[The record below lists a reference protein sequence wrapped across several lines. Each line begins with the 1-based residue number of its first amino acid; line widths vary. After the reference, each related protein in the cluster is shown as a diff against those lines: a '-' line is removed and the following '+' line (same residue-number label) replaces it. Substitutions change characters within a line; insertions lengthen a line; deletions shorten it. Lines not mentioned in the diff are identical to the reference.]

1 MNNQPIKFRVG
12 EENGIVVEEK
22 DYVNSLFYDQYKAAF
37 TLFQQIWD
45 KQEDMTDGYGVDNQ
59 FSNIIA
65 FCGDRGEG
73 KSSCMSSFAKM
84 LADEDCRK
92 QAENA
97 GIIDKGILPIDKI
110 ALVDTIDPAFF
121 DREHNVL
128 ELLVGQ
134 LFANIKEDIKKMDNN
149 PDGFKEDK
157 SYLCKQLLD
166 QFHKVKASM
175 SILEKKDKL
184 YDTLE
189 EIDDLSAGIRLKKE
203 LDELFKLYLQ
213 YHQGKA
219 SDQLGRIVIR
229 IDDID
234 LNMTEAYKMAEL
246 IRKYLIGKH
255 CILLVAVKVAQ
266 LVDVV
271 AGAMKAELKDTAT
284 PKTYCLEMA
293 QKYVTKMLPQTMR
306 VNMPSPADFCNRE
319 IIIFENEQTP
329 LENDKKRVT
338 LKEYI
343 VRLIFQTTGYIFYN
357 TQYLSPII
365 PLNLREL
372 RHLIAA
378 LYDKPNARVSDTE
391 DDETGREAFKDYFYH
406 IWTRRLE
413 RNDRDFVLEL
423 ENYDDLSS
431 LNKFIVDYVATRV
444 AKLLPELSKEDTLYA
459 DITKKNN
466 IAANISAG
474 DVLYVLWKVDKIT
487 MDSDI
492 KNLIFWLKSYYSM
505 RLFACYNRIS
515 VSEDTLY
522 PASNETDVTIHKADK
537 MYEHM
542 NDYQRL
548 VNGSLFTYDAA
559 SLLPKIASSNL
570 TRDKRLIETKKIKE
584 LFEKLSSIISKKQ
597 ESISLE
603 DITILNLCE
612 YIALC
617 VGRTAY
623 SDDKGDYRNIIY
635 PTYCGPLSTTTQNL
649 VFDFMLP
656 FYSLSNVKYAYE
668 RFNDFLSEK
677 VGAETLY
684 SFALKQEKSLLSQML
699 QKVRSSEDAND
710 DWGRMHHVI
719 SDAVLR
725 MSDVQWAIM
734 DILHF
739 KKNIYKIGG
748 DIANFNSA
756 YAEIKKLNIK
766 LYPIQTDATILDEKK
781 GGWKIDFQFID
792 ELMTVLK
799 AIGDNLFNKYVI
811 SIENTKSQPLD
822 GKRVIPAYLTSQKYP
837 AKGED
842 ITRTIAK
849 KSKAKNTSGITMRS
863 NRFLGKEKIY
873 NSTDEVMTAYGS
885 HLSDLMSTIQ
895 KAQKK

>member
-12 EENGIVVEEK
+12 QENGIVVEK
-22 DYVNSLFYDQYKAAF
+22 QDYVNSLFYDQYKAAF
-37 TLFQQIWD
+37 NLFQQIWN
-45 KQEDMTDGYGVDNQ
+45 KQEGMTDDYGVDNQ

-84 LADEDCRK
+84 LAEEKCRK
-92 QAENA
+92 QAEDA
-97 GIIDKGILPIDKI
+97 GLIDKGILPIDKI

-121 DREHNVL
+121 DKDHNVL

-134 LFANIKEDIKKMDNN
+134 LFANIKEDIKKVDNN

-166 QFHKVKASM
+166 QFHKVKTSM

-189 EIDDLSAGIRLKKE
+189 EIDDLSAGIRLKRE
-203 LDELFKLYLQ
+203 LDDLFKLYLL

-266 LVDVV
+266 LVEVV
-271 AGAMKAELKDTAT
+271 AGAMKADLKDTAISAV
-284 PKTYCLEMA
+284 YCHEMA

-329 LENDKKRVT
+329 LEDDKKRVT

-343 VRLIFQTTGYIFYN
+343 VRLIFQTTGYVFYN

-372 RHLIAA
+372 RHLIAT

-444 AKLLPELSKEDTLYA
+444 AKQLPELSKEATLFS

-548 VNGSLFTYDAA
+548 VNGSLFTYDAG
-559 SLLPKIASSNL
+559 SLLPRIDNAFGQ
-570 TRDKRLIETKKIKE
+570 TRDMRLIETKQIKE
-584 LFEKLSSIISKKQ
+584 LYKNLSDIILKQPESLSSEEIA
-597 ESISLE
+597 
-603 DITILNLCE
+603 ILNLCE

-623 SDDKGDYRNIIY
+623 SDDKDNYRNIIY

-649 VFDFMLP
+649 AFDFMLP
-656 FYSLSNVKYAYE
+656 FYSLSNVQYAYE
-668 RFNDFLSEK
+668 RFNDFLSVK
-677 VGAETLY
+677 QDNETLY
-684 SFALKQEKSLLSQML
+684 TFALKYEESLLSKML
-699 QKVRSSEDAND
+699 KQVRTPKVTDKKWRK
-710 DWGRMHHVI
+710 MHNVI

-725 MSDVQWAIM
+725 VVDVQWAIM
-734 DILHF
+734 DYLTYRQNKRKAESQTSTHLQLA
-739 KKNIYKIGG
+739 YS
-748 DIANFNSA
+748 DIQN
-756 YAEIKKLNIK
+756 LNIT
-766 LYPIQTDATILDEKK
+766 LYPIQRSTIGQKDKNGHKLKFEFLSVLKEFLMKDDSKQMFADYFDAKDTIDAMSESNMALLN
-781 GGWKIDFQFID
+781 KII
-792 ELMTVLK
+792 K
-799 AIGDNLFNKYVI
+799 AIGAARNKDSVLNNLRRDFPEVEALKDRKLCA
-811 SIENTKSQPLD
+811 EL
-822 GKRVIPAYLTSQKYP
+822 IPE
-837 AKGED
+837 AK
-842 ITRTIAK
+842 IA
-849 KSKAKNTSGITMRS
+849 SKEEFAQTLIDK
-863 NRFLGKEKIY
+863 
-873 NSTDEVMTAYGS
+873 YGS
-885 HLSDLMSTIQ
+885 QFSQ
-895 KAQKK
+895 E